1 MRGARRI
8 WRPLLL
14 SGPFAVL
21 GVIFLYPFALLVVE
35 AFRRPDGAY
44 GVGAF
49 NAILASRAFHDAL
62 FATLRI
68 ALTATAAC
76 LLLGAALALLVRFVA
91 FPGARTLGRLV
102 DVYLAFPSFLVAL
115 SLTFLYGN
123 SGVVHSL
130 WSSALGLAAAS
141 GARSFLYGFWGVVLA
156 EVTYYTPFVMRPVL
170 AALEV
175 IDRAQLEVAGSL
187 GERPWGVLRRVV
199 LPELVPALIAG
210 GSLVLLL
217 TMNEFGII
225 LVMGVKD
232 VITLPMMIYG
242 KAIDEFDYPAASV
255 VAICN
260 VVLSLG
266 LYFAYRRALER
277 MPA

>member
-1 MRGARRI
+1 MGRAHRLSRALVASV
-8 WRPLLL
+8 PLV
-14 SGPFAVL
+14 VL
-21 GVIFLYPFALLVVE
+21 GVIFLYPFALLAVE
-35 AFRRPDGAY
+35 AFARPGGGY
-44 GVGAF
+44 GFGTFA
-49 NAILASRAFHDAL
+49 AILAGHAFRDAL

-68 ALTATAAC
+68 ALTATATC
-76 LLLGAALALLVRFVA
+76 LVLGSALALLIRFVA
-91 FPGARTLGRLV
+91 FPGARALGRLV

-123 SGVVHSL
+123 SGLVRSL
-130 WSSALGLAAAS
+130 WTSALGLPAVDAS
-141 GARSFLYGFWGVVLA
+141 RSFLYGFWGVVLA

-175 IDRAQLEVAGSL
+175 IDRAQLEVASGL

-199 LPELVPALIAG
+199 FPELVPALIAG
-210 GSLVLLL
+210 GSLCLLL

-242 KAIDEFDYPAASV
+242 KAIDEFDYPAASA

-260 VVLSLG
+260 VALSLG
-266 LYFAYRRALER
+266 LNFTYRQSLER
-277 MPA
+277 APR

>member
-1 MRGARRI
+1 MELARRP
-8 WRPLLL
+8 WRPLVV
-14 SGPFAVL
+14 SVPFVVL
-21 GVIFLYPFALLVVE
+21 GIIFLYPFALLTVE
-35 AFRRPDGAY
+35 AFARPDGGY
-44 GVGAF
+44 GLGTFA
-49 NAILASRAFHDAL
+49 AILAGHAFHGAL

-76 LLLGAALALLVRFVA
+76 LGLGSALALLIRFAA
-91 FPGARTLGRLV
+91 FPGARALGRLV

-123 SGVVHSL
+123 SGVVHTL
-130 WSSALGLAAAS
+130 WTSALGGSAAAAS
-141 GARSFLYGFWGVVLA
+141 RSFLYGFWGVVLA

-170 AALEV
+170 AALDV
-175 IDRAQLEVAGSL
+175 IDRSQLEVASSL

-199 LPELVPALIAG
+199 VPELVPALIAG
-210 GSLVLLL
+210 GSLCLLL

-242 KAIDEFDYPAASV
+242 KAIDEFDYPAASA

-260 VVLSLG
+260 VALSLG
-266 LYFAYRRALER
+266 LYFTYRQALER
-277 MPA
+277 VPR